1 MTVKNLSIRLKGHF
15 IHVPNM
21 MGRVLRKENQP
32 ERFSLTAFSQNKE
45 TKKQVKFTGLEVTGR
60 PIPYLR
66 AIRRKVSW

>member
-1 MTVKNLSIRLKGHF
+1 
-15 IHVPNM
+15 M

-45 TKKQVKFTGLEVTGR
+45 TKKQVKFTGLEVPGR

>member
-1 MTVKNLSIRLKGHF
+1 
-15 IHVPNM
+15 M

-60 PIPYLR
+60 LIPYLR
-66 AIRRKVSW
+66 AIRRKVSS